1 MMQLHGKNLSWR
13 DYFLI
18 SKREVS
24 IVKNISLSRSSNIP
38 HAQTHIN
45 KLSIFWKLA
54 LSTFFQKKMSKAI
67 KMQNTRKKQ
76 QCTWTNKMVERFN
89 GL

>member
-1 MMQLHGKNLSWR
+1 MEKICLVEIVFSFLKGKYRLSKT
-13 DYFLI
+13 FCLV
-18 SKREVS
+18 EVP
-24 IVKNISLSRSSNIP
+24 IFP
-38 HAQTHIN
+38 QTHIN

-54 LSTFFQKKMSKAI
+54 LKTFFQKKMSEAI
-67 KMQNTRKKQ
+67 KMQNTREKQ